1 MSAIFSRPAPPTP
14 LPPPPPVPS
23 RADPAVEAA
32 RKRAQIAAR
41 NAKGRAATI
50 LTGGQGLSGDAPA
63 NKKTLLGA

>member
-50 LTGGQGLSGDAPA
+50 LTGGQGLSGDTPA
-63 NKKTLLGA
+63 NKKTLLGS

>member
-1 MSAIFSRPAPPTP
+1 MSAIFSKPATPTP
-14 LPPPPPVPS
+14 LPPPPPPT
-23 RADPAVEAA
+23 RDDPAVDAA

-63 NKKTLLGA
+63 HKKTLLGA

>member
-1 MSAIFSRPAPPTP
+1 MSAIFSSPKPPP
-14 LPPPPPVPS
+14 LPPPPELPEP
-23 RADPAVEAA
+23 ADPKVEEA

-50 LTGGQGLSGDAPA
+50 LTGGRGLTGDAPV

>member
-1 MSAIFSRPAPPTP
+1 MSAIFSKPSLPPLP
-14 LPPPPPVPS
+14 LPPPPPDP
-23 RADPAVEAA
+23 ADPEIEAA

-50 LTGGQGLSGDAPA
+50 LTGGRGLSADGPV

>member
-1 MSAIFSRPAPPTP
+1 MSAIFSKPAPPTP
-14 LPPPPPVPS
+14 LPPPRVPT
-23 RADPAVEAA
+23 RDDPAVEAA

-50 LTGGQGLSGDAPA
+50 LTGGQGLSGDAPT